1 VESGGCCRK
10 LHAPVDSKNFL
21 MRGKHAPSSKRRRRR
36 GRPPADSR
44 DSGEPSAEEQKPKNR
59 LQTPKACWMK
69 GDRRK
74 QACWL
79 EESKKKA
86 GKGKDKSSAKP
97 AMWERNRYKAGLVV

>member
-1 VESGGCCRK
+1 
-10 LHAPVDSKNFL
+10 
-21 MRGKHAPSSKRRRRR
+21 
-36 GRPPADSR
+36 
-44 DSGEPSAEEQKPKNR
+44 
-59 LQTPKACWMK
+59 MK